1 MAMEDWRSARTP
13 AIKTSKSRSEAVL
26 ANAKAFDEGKKDAT
40 PDEDVNDVEEDI
52 FVENDYDD
60 VLIDIKITI
69 LQQFTSLNT
78 FLLSF

>member
-1 MAMEDWRSARTP
+1 M
-13 AIKTSKSRSEAVL
+13 
-26 ANAKAFDEGKKDAT
+26 KDAT
-40 PDEDVNDVEEDI
+40 PDEHVTNVEEDI
-52 FVENDYDD
+52 VVVDNDEDD